1 MGSGCCHPT
10 LTPETKSASPSRRK
24 AGKCGSLSMNI
35 CFMIILTI
43 IVGRKHFTY
52 VETNTGHGFVKQ
64 SYGHIDG

>member
-35 CFMIILTI
+35 CFMIISTI
-43 IVGRKHFTY
+43 IGAWLC
-52 VETNTGHGFVKQ
+52 ETILWP
-64 SYGHIDG
+64 Y